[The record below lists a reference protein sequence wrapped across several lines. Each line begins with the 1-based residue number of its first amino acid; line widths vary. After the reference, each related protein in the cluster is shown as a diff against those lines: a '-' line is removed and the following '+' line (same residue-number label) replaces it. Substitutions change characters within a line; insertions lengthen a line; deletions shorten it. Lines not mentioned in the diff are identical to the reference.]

1 MWSSREETAI
11 IWVRARQVSSLETL
25 LLYHFLLYLAIT
37 ESANSPFNLWVL
49 MIKCKVYALHI
60 FALHIFAVK
69 KKYLAKDNVFDF
81 EDSA

>member
-37 ESANSPFNLWVL
+37 ESANSPFN
-49 MIKCKVYALHI
+49 I
-60 FALHIFAVK
+60 
-69 KKYLAKDNVFDF
+69 
-81 EDSA
+81 